1 MNQKYSPARKTGIFL
16 ISLLLVIL
24 YCFPL
29 YILVNISLRD
39 YQDLSSRLAFTKNP
53 MFDHYV
59 KIATDPLFWTAL
71 KNTVMLFALE
81 AVILIA
87 LASIAGYG
95 LSRSSGF
102 VVRSIRTVNVLIM
115 MIPGTALLVGTYS
128 LMVKLGLTN
137 SIPGLALLQAGTGMT
152 GTMFFYTTFTS
163 SIPRDLDE
171 AAEIDGAGV
180 IRTYFSVIFPQM
192 KAITITRLISVL
204 TGCWNSYLM
213 PMYMLT
219 KSEKFTLLL
228 YVRKLFSGQ
237 VNIPNIPLAYTGCL
251 FMILP
256 ILVFYFAMQ
265 KYIVGGQ
272 IDSAVKG

>member
-1 MNQKYSPARKTGIFL
+1 MNRKYSVGHKIFIAFVAIFL
-16 ISLLLVIL
+16 ILL

-29 YILVNISLRD
+29 YLLVNISLRD

-53 MFDHYV
+53 IFDHYV

-71 KNTVMLFALE
+71 KNTVLLFLLE
-81 AVILIA
+81 ALILIPI
-87 LASIAGYG
+87 ASLAGYG

-102 VVRSIRTVNVLIM
+102 VVRSIRTINVLIM

-128 LMVKLGLTN
+128 MMVKLGLTN
-137 SIPGLALLQAGTGMT
+137 SIPGLALLGAGTGMT

-163 SIPRDLDE
+163 TIPVDLDE
-171 AAEIDGAGV
+171 AASIDGAGV

-192 KAITITRLISVL
+192 KAITITRLIGVL

-219 KSEKFTLLL
+219 KAEKYTLLL
-228 YVRKLFSGQ
+228 YVRKLFTGNA
-237 VNIPNIPLAYTGCL
+237 NIPDIPLAYTGCL
-251 FMILP
+251 FMIVP